1 MAAVAPLP
9 AAGSWVYLIASVLL
23 HVLYNLLLM
32 RSFMLGDFGQVYPLA
47 RGTAVAVVAVLA
59 TVAVGE
65 AMPPIRLVGVI
76 LVCVGLA
83 ALVAP
88 LGRTAQAELPAVV
101 AALGT
106 GVMIAGY
113 TTVDG
118 VGVRGSGSVL
128 GYTGWLFL
136 LQGAALPILA
146 YARRGRGLARQ
157 ARPYL
162 LAGLAGGVLSLAA
175 YGLVLWAQTRAP
187 LAPVAALRET
197 SSLMGAIIAAVVFK
211 ESFGRRRIAGRG
223 GGDGRRGADE
233 PVTLPVQADFVD
245 EVRRVAGRSPRGDVR
260 CGLST
265 PTAACRSGPPRARTR
280 SCSAGTSPTRP
291 AVSASACTGPTTP
304 RTRRTGCAG

>member
-1 MAAVAPLP
+1 VSGIPAAVVPVVLLAALLHATWNAMAHAVPDRLVAFALIGAAYLIAGGAMVAVTPLP
-9 AAGSWVYLIASVLL
+9 AARSWVYLIASVLL

-65 AMPPIRLVGVI
+65 AMPPIRLVGVV

-88 LGRTAQAELPAVV
+88 LGRTAHAELPAVV

-162 LAGLAGGVLSLAA
+162 LAGLAGGVLSLTA

-211 ESFGRRRIAGRG
+211 ESFGRRRILA
-223 GGDGRRGADE
+223 AVV
-233 PVTLPVQADFVD
+233 VTVGVVLTN
-245 EVRRVAGRSPRGDVR
+245 
-260 CGLST
+260 L
-265 PTAACRSGPPRARTR
+265 
-280 SCSAGTSPTRP
+280 
-291 AVSASACTGPTTP
+291 
-304 RTRRTGCAG
+304 

>member
-1 MAAVAPLP
+1 MSGIPAAVVPVVLLAALLHATWNAMAHAVPDRLIGFALIGTAYLAAGGAMAAVARLP
-9 AAGSWVYLIASVLL
+9 AGGSWVYLIASVLL

-65 AMPPIRLVGVI
+65 TMPPVRLVGVI

-88 LGRTAQAELPAVV
+88 LGRTGTAELPAVV

-146 YARRGRGLARQ
+146 YVRRGRALVRQ

-162 LAGLAGGVLSLAA
+162 LAGLAGGVISLAA

-197 SSLMGAIIAAVVFK
+197 SSLMGAIIGAVVFK
-211 ESFGRRRIAGRG
+211 ESFGRRRVLA
-223 GGDGRRGADE
+223 AVV
-233 PVTLPVQADFVD
+233 VTVGVVLTN
-245 EVRRVAGRSPRGDVR
+245 
-260 CGLST
+260 L
-265 PTAACRSGPPRARTR
+265 
-280 SCSAGTSPTRP
+280 
-291 AVSASACTGPTTP
+291 
-304 RTRRTGCAG
+304 